1 MSQLL
6 EEIES
11 LRGSMKTL
19 NDFFFDHPELGNEEF
34 LAHGK
39 LTDLLESEGFTVDR
53 EVSGL
58 QTAFRAV
65 YHVQGGGP
73 KIGLLCEYDALEGL
87 GHACG
92 HNLQGPSICAAA
104 IGLRRTLQVPATL
117 VVYGTPAE
125 ETASG
130 KLVMAKEGVF
140 DDLDVAFMMQR

>member
-65 YHVQGGGP
+65 
-73 KIGLLCEYDALEGL
+73 
-87 GHACG
+87 
-92 HNLQGPSICAAA
+92 
-104 IGLRRTLQVPATL
+104 
-117 VVYGTPAE
+117 VVYGTPAMYL
-125 ETASG
+125 ASASYIG
-130 KLVMAKEGVF
+130 GVW
-140 DDLDVAFMMQR
+140 DASRGNGIG

>member
-73 KIGLLCEYDALEGL
+73 KIGLLCEYDA
-87 GHACG
+87 
-92 HNLQGPSICAAA
+92 
-104 IGLRRTLQVPATL
+104 
-117 VVYGTPAE
+117 
-125 ETASG
+125 
-130 KLVMAKEGVF
+130 
-140 DDLDVAFMMQR
+140 